1 MLSANPGL
9 ESLILW
15 HAQLPAFQ
23 VPKSGAPFFPSKNGF
38 AGVGPDSVCQYGA
51 CVWFHHSC
59 MALVSSSN
67 FIDNCIS
74 NLEEKV
80 LNDDLS
86 LRAAGPGC
94 ELGCVPASK
103 NFAGL
108 CPAIC
113 AFLAP
118 LWELKAG
125 AESGTQNCASESKN
139 LALRTPFLAAIFD
152 PLSGA
157 GKIEKSRAETR
168 AKFWLHIEVRHTE
181 LRAQLLP
188 TGRRNFLLYVIV
200 ASYTNLISAGCQR
213 QYLLGRQH
221 GKFPVALCV
230 PIWCVRLIPS

>member
-15 HAQLPAFQ
+15 HVQLPAFQ
-23 VPKSGAPFFPSKNGF
+23 VPKSVPLFPSKNGF
-38 AGVGPDSVCQYGA
+38 AGVGPGSVCQYGA

-103 NFAGL
+103 ISRALSSDLRISGSLVGIESRGRKRDPKL
-108 CPAIC
+108 C
-113 AFLAP
+113 LR
-118 LWELKAG
+118 K
-125 AESGTQNCASESKN
+125 QN
-139 LALRTPFLAAIFD
+139 LALRTSFLAAIFD

-157 GKIEKSRAETR
+157 GKIEKSRAETH

-200 ASYTNLISAGCQR
+200 ASYKNLISAGCQR

-221 GKFPVALCV
+221 GKFPVAQY
-230 PIWCVRLIPS
+230 IYIYI